1 MKKIKLLLVALIS
14 VVLLPLSINAASNEK
29 ITVHI
34 FRGEGCGY
42 CKAALSFFDSIK
54 EEYGQYYELEEH
66 EVWYDEDNATL
77 MSNVAAYFN
86 EEVNGVPYIIIGDK
100 TFQGYTES
108 YNDEIKQAIKD
119 AYDSGK
125 FEDRVKQVQ
134 DGTATTSNTSKKDK
148 DSNTTT
154 IIIIAVA
161 LVGFVA
167 LFYFARDNSNEEIEV
182 KEEKK
187 VEEVKVEPE
196 VKKSTAPKKTT
207 KTTTSKKTTTTKKTT
222 KSTTTAKK
230 TTAKKATPKK
240 TTNTKKT
247 TTKKSG
253 K

>member
-148 DSNTTT
+148 DKDNNTTT

-167 LFYFARDNSNEEIEV
+167 LFYFARDNGTEEVEV
-182 KEEKK
+182 IEEKK

-196 VKKSTAPKKTT
+196 VKKETAPKKTT
-207 KTTTSKKTTTTKKTT
+207 SSKKTTTTTKTT
-222 KSTTTAKK
+222 RSTTTAKK

>member
-134 DGTATTSNTSKKDK
+134 NGTATTSNTSKKDK

-167 LFYFARDNSNEEIEV
+167 LFYFARDNGTEEIEV

-196 VKKSTAPKKTT
+196 VKKETAPKKTT
-207 KTTTSKKTTTTKKTT
+207 R
-222 KSTTTAKK
+222 STTTAKK

-240 TTNTKKT
+240 TTTSKKT

>member
-148 DSNTTT
+148 EKDNNTTT

-167 LFYFARDNSNEEIEV
+167 LFYFARDNGTEEVEV
-182 KEEKK
+182 IEEKK

-196 VKKSTAPKKTT
+196 VKKETAPKKTT
-207 KTTTSKKTTTTKKTT
+207 SSKKTTTTTKTT
-222 KSTTTAKK
+222 RSTTTAKK

>member
-14 VVLLPLSINAASNEK
+14 VVLLPLSINAASDEK

-148 DSNTTT
+148 DKDNNTTT

-167 LFYFARDNSNEEIEV
+167 LFYFARDNGTEEVEV
-182 KEEKK
+182 IEEKK

-196 VKKSTAPKKTT
+196 VKKETAPKKTT
-207 KTTTSKKTTTTKKTT
+207 SSKKTTTTTKTT
-222 KSTTTAKK
+222 RSTTTAKK

>member
-42 CKAALSFFDSIK
+42 CKAALSFFDRIK

-66 EVWYDEDNATL
+66 EVLYDEDNATL

-134 DGTATTSNTSKKDK
+134 NGTATTSNTSKKDKDK

-167 LFYFARDNSNEEIEV
+167 LFYFARDNGTEEIEF

-196 VKKSTAPKKTT
+196 VKKETAPKKTT

-222 KSTTTAKK
+222 RST

-240 TTNTKKT
+240 TTTSKKT